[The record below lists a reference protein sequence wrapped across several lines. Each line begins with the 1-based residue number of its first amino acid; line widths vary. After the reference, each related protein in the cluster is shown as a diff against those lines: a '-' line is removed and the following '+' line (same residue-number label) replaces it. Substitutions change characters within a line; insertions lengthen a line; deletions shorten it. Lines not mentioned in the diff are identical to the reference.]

1 MDKEEWYYT
10 KCRRSWPESSEGPM
24 ATEQQYSCGE
34 NTYYVVHRSG
44 RLFVEKASWVPSR
57 ESVAEVDDIVEALD
71 IIRADA
77 GSSKIEAR

>member
-1 MDKEEWYYT
+1 
-10 KCRRSWPESSEGPM
+10 M

-34 NTYYVVHRSG
+34 NTYYVVHRNG

-57 ESVAEVDDIVEALD
+57 ESVAEVDDMVEALD

-77 GSSKIEAR
+77 